1 MSFYDRYIKL
11 CQLRGVSPA
20 RAAEDAGISRSL
32 PSKWKRYPT
41 TAPNIENVK
50 QLSNYFGVSVN
61 ELLNDS
67 TDEPAEADEELMD
80 MLEMLRMRPEC
91 RMLLMTA
98 KGATHEQVEA
108 YVRVIKA
115 MRGDK

>member
-1 MSFYDRYIKL
+1 
-11 CQLRGVSPA
+11 
-20 RAAEDAGISRSL
+20 
-32 PSKWKRYPT
+32 
-41 TAPNIENVK
+41 
-50 QLSNYFGVSVN
+50 
-61 ELLNDS
+61 
-67 TDEPAEADEELMD
+67 
-80 MLEMLRMRPEC
+80 MRPEC